1 VNVIT
6 AVAVIRLLASEATVH
21 MRAGCVMNR
30 FLMNAGLVIAIAVLS
45 GCASM
50 SSEECVNSDWAAIG
64 YEDGSRGYT
73 TDRFGSRRKACAKH
87 GVTADFKAY
96 QEGRDEGLVEFCQPS
111 RGYNLGASG
120 GTYYGVCDV
129 AMEEEFLDAY
139 RVGAELH
146 ELRSN
151 VSNANS
157 RIYSKEAE
165 LKRTREKIR
174 AKQAELISDDAT
186 TQDRVMLLADL
197 EDLSERTGEL
207 ESEIEQLV
215 ADKARYEYELRDY
228 EQTVAAY
235 DY

>member
-1 VNVIT
+1 
-6 AVAVIRLLASEATVH
+6 
-21 MRAGCVMNR
+21 MNKI
-30 FLMNAGLVIAIAVLS
+30 MINAGMVLAIALLS

-50 SSEECVNSDWAAIG
+50 SSDECVNSDWAAIG

-73 TDRFGSRRKACAKH
+73 TDKFGSRRKACAKH

-120 GTYYGVCDV
+120 GKYYGVCDV

-139 RVGAELH
+139 RAGAQLYT
-146 ELRSN
+146 LRSN
-151 VSNANS
+151 VNNANS

-174 AKQAELISDDAT
+174 DKQAVLIGDDAT
-186 TQDRVMLLADL
+186 PQDRVLLLADL
-197 EDLSERTGEL
+197 KELAERSGEL
-207 ESEIEQLV
+207 EAEIDQLI
-215 ADKARYEYELRDY
+215 AEKARYETELRDY

>member
-1 VNVIT
+1 
-6 AVAVIRLLASEATVH
+6 
-21 MRAGCVMNR
+21 MNR
-30 FLMNAGLVIAIAVLS
+30 ILINAGMVLAIAVLS

-50 SSEECVNSDWAAIG
+50 SSDECVNSDWAAIG

-73 TDRFGSRRKACAKH
+73 TDKFGSRRKACAKH

-139 RVGAELH
+139 RAGAQLH
-146 ELRSN
+146 TLRSN

-174 AKQAELISDDAT
+174 AKQAELISDDVT

-197 EDLSERTGEL
+197 EDLSKRTGEL
-207 ESEIEQLV
+207 EAEIEELV

-228 EQTVAAY
+228 EQAVAAY

>member
-1 VNVIT
+1 
-6 AVAVIRLLASEATVH
+6 
-21 MRAGCVMNR
+21 MNR
-30 FLMNAGLVIAIAVLS
+30 ILINAGMVLAITVLS

-73 TDRFGSRRKACAKH
+73 TDKFGSRRKACAKH

-146 ELRSN
+146 TLRSN
-151 VSNANS
+151 VNNANS

-165 LKRTREKIR
+165 LKRTKEKIR
-174 AKQAELISDDAT
+174 AKEAELISDDVT
-186 TQDRVMLLADL
+186 TQDRVLFVRAVGRAGGGNRGAGRRQSSLRVRTAGLPTDRRGVRLLMRRPRL
-197 EDLSERTGEL
+197 PSTRLTR
-207 ESEIEQLV
+207 
-215 ADKARYEYELRDY
+215 RDDPRPCA
-228 EQTVAAY
+228 VRR
-235 DY
+235 

>member
-1 VNVIT
+1 
-6 AVAVIRLLASEATVH
+6 
-21 MRAGCVMNR
+21 MNR
-30 FLMNAGLVIAIAVLS
+30 ILINTGMVLAIAALS

-50 SSEECVNSDWAAIG
+50 SSEECVNSDWVAIG

-73 TDRFGSRRKACAKH
+73 TDKFGSRRKACAKH

-96 QEGRDEGLVEFCQPS
+96 QEGREEGLVEFCQPS

-120 GTYYGVCDV
+120 GAYYGVCDV

-139 RVGAELH
+139 RVGSQLH
-146 ELRSN
+146 SLRSN
-151 VSNANS
+151 VNNANS

-174 AKQAELISDDAT
+174 EKQAELISDDVT
-186 TQDRVMLLADL
+186 PQDRLLL
-197 EDLSERTGEL
+197 LSDIKELAERAGEL
-207 ESEIEQLV
+207 EAEIEHLV
-215 ADKARYEYELRDY
+215 ADKARHEHELKDY

-235 DY
+235 GY

>member
-1 VNVIT
+1 
-6 AVAVIRLLASEATVH
+6 
-21 MRAGCVMNR
+21 MNR
-30 FLMNAGLVIAIAVLS
+30 ILSSATMVIAVAVLS

-50 SSEECVNSDWAAIG
+50 SSEECANSDWGAIG

-73 TDRFGSRRKACAKH
+73 TDKFGSRRKACAKH
-87 GVTADFKAY
+87 GITADFKAY

-111 RGYNLGASG
+111 RGYNLGVSG

-139 RVGAELH
+139 RVGSQLH
-146 ELRSN
+146 ALRSN
-151 VSNANS
+151 VNGTNS

-165 LKRTREKIR
+165 LKRIKEKIR
-174 AKQAELISDDAT
+174 AKEAELISDDVS
-186 TQDRVMLLADL
+186 TQDRVLLLADL
-197 EDLSERTGEL
+197 KELSERTGEL
-207 ESEIEQLV
+207 EAEIEQLV
-215 ADKARYEYELRDY
+215 AEKARHEHELRDY

>member
-1 VNVIT
+1 
-6 AVAVIRLLASEATVH
+6 
-21 MRAGCVMNR
+21 MNR
-30 FLMNAGLVIAIAVLS
+30 ILITTGMVLVIAALS

-50 SSEECVNSDWAAIG
+50 SSEECANSDWAAIG

-73 TDRFGSRRKACAKH
+73 TDKFGSRRKACAKH

-96 QEGRDEGLVEFCQPS
+96 QEGREEGLVEFCQPS

-139 RVGAELH
+139 RVGSQLH
-146 ELRSN
+146 SLRSN
-151 VSNANS
+151 VNNANS

-165 LKRTREKIR
+165 LKRTKEKIR
-174 AKQAELISDDAT
+174 ETQAELISDEVT
-186 TQDRVMLLADL
+186 PQDRVLLLADL
-197 EDLSERTGEL
+197 KELAERSGEL
-207 ESEIEQLV
+207 EAEIDKLI

-235 DY
+235 GY